1 MPPRFTQG
9 GVTVEVVSH
18 LQLRSN
24 RGNTVRSSTQPMR
37 LVLLADVPKWTEELQ
52 VALSS
57 VHGRHRLSVAEDW
70 SAATALLAES
80 SHAL

>member
-1 MPPRFTQG
+1 
-9 GVTVEVVSH
+9 
-18 LQLRSN
+18 
-24 RGNTVRSSTQPMR
+24 MR